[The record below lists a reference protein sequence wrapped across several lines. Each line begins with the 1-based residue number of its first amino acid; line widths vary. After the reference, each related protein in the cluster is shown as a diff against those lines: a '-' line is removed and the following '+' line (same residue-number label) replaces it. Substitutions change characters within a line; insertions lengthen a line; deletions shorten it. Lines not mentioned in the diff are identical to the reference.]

1 MYRANVRNMVLYNK
15 SLILNKWYGDTIF
28 ASEFLKLNII
38 DLISIPPFLLL
49 RSSCF
54 FYLFYLH
61 FYAFTMY
68 VHSINNN

>member
-49 RSSCF
+49 RSSWFFLSILSTLLCF
-54 FYLFYLH
+54 YYVCTFYKQ
-61 FYAFTMY
+61 
-68 VHSINNN
+68 